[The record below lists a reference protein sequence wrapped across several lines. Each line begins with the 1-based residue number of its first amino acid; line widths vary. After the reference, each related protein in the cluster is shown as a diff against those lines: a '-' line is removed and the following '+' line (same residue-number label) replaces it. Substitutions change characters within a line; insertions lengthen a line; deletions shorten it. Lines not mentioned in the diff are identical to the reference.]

1 MTLIPLN
8 IPAGVYRNGTD
19 LQSEGRWRDA
29 NLVRWHDGVMR
40 PVGGWRLR
48 SSAAAD
54 APLRGMLSWVNNQNN
69 PYTASGTFDRLYVW
83 NAAGLVQD
91 ITPSNFKAGRIDAA
105 AFTGFGGGFYGLSTY
120 GTARPI
126 TSRVQPATSWH
137 LQPWGEYLVALSADD
152 GKIYEWDLD
161 VTDGPELVNNPEFTS
176 DTYWIKGNANAGNST
191 SNWSITGGVAAYAQL
206 IKLFDA
212 GDDTIV
218 DATADAITIPDHG
231 FGDGDEVTY
240 TVPPAPAKAIDGL
253 VDGTNYFIVGSTAN
267 TIQLAATSGGAAI
280 DLIAGASLTFDAD
293 DVAVVDTAADKI
305 VEANTFT
312 VGDYVT
318 YDNGGGTDI
327 GGLTNGAN
335 YYIVGAT
342 ASEFQL
348 SLTPGGAAIDLT
360 PDYNITFDGDDAA
373 IVDVANDK
381 IIVANTFTN
390 GDEVTYTNGGGVDI
404 GGLTDGTNYFVIN
417 ASATE
422 FQLSA
427 TSGGAAITLT
437 ANNSVTVDAE
447 DALVVDVTTDVI
459 TIANTFTDGEIVT
472 YSNGG
477 GTDIDGLVDGTD
489 YYIISASATDFQVS
503 LTSGGAAVDL
513 IALGTG
519 TAHVFRQD
527 IGSSHNIEQDIGSAH
542 VLRVD
547 VGADHEFTRVNY
559 GNLEQTVS
567 GLNNAFIFDADD
579 ATIVDVA
586 NDKIVIAN
594 TFSDD
599 DFINYNNNGGVDI
612 GGLVDGTSYYVVN
625 SDSTEFQLS
634 ATKGGTPI
642 TLTANNEV
650 TIDSADVAV
659 VEVTDDKIIIA
670 NTFSDGDLLTYS
682 NGGGTDI
689 DGLVDGQN
697 YYVINA
703 TASEFQLSLTL
714 GGTAVDILAVG
725 AGASHVF
732 RQDIGSK
739 HDFRNTLEDKNTH
752 AILVTLIDPND
763 DSDPATLPSVTLNV
777 VETETSEVLI
787 DEPLEIGVNRFHFD
801 TFESDVRVKIIPDAN
816 DTPNFDIDDVKVMLI
831 GAADLIETAP
841 TDNLG
846 IVVTEERFLFA
857 LGAGGN
863 PRKLQWCDRENN
875 KLWTPENTNEA
886 GDIELNTAGQIMA
899 GCNVNGQ
906 TLLLTSR
913 DAHVANYVGPPYVYG
928 IERVGTSCG
937 LVASQAFSVVDA
949 GCFWMGVNSFYQ
961 YTGSRAQELP
971 SEVSDYVFNDINRT
985 QISKVFAS
993 SNSMFGEVWW
1003 FYASGSSIENDRY
1016 VVFNYIENTWHVGE
1030 LSRTAGCDRG
1040 AFPLPQ
1046 FANPTD
1052 YKIYEHEVG
1061 FNYDSLV
1068 PFAETGPIKIGS
1080 GEQVM
1085 RVTEMIP
1092 DEKTQGDVSATFKT
1106 RFYPNGT
1113 ERTYGPYDMS
1123 NPTSI
1128 RFTGRQIRL
1137 RVEGDQLTDW
1147 RVGSNRIEVMPG
1159 GRR

>member
-40 PVGGWRLR
+40 PVGGWRHR

-54 APLRGMLSWVNNQNN
+54 APLRGMLSWVDNQNN

-83 NAAGLVQD
+83 NAAGLIQD
-91 ITPSNFKAGRIDAA
+91 ITPSSLKAGRIDGA

-161 VTDGPELVNNPEFTS
+161 VTDGPELVETS
-176 DTYWIKGNANAGNST
+176 DFASDTNWTKGK
-191 SNWSITGGVAAYAQL
+191 NWSISGGVAAYAQL

-212 GDDTIV
+212 DDAAIV
-218 DATADAITIPDHG
+218 DATADAITMTAHG
-231 FGDGDEVTY
+231 FTDGDEVTY
-240 TVPPAPAKAIDGL
+240 TVPAAPASAIGGL
-253 VDGTNYFIVGSTAN
+253 TDGTNYFVVGSTAN
-267 TIQLAATSGGAAI
+267 TIQLAATSGGTAI
-280 DLIAGASLTFDAD
+280 DLTANNSLTIDGDDA
-293 DVAVVDTAADKI
+293 AVVDAASDKI
-305 VEANTFT
+305 VMANTFSN
-312 VGDYVT
+312 GDYVT

-327 GGLTNGAN
+327 GGLTDGAN

-342 ASEFQL
+342 AAEFQL
-348 SLTPGGAAIDLT
+348 SLTSGGAAIDLT
-360 PDYNITFDGDDAA
+360 
-373 IVDVANDK
+373 
-381 IIVANTFTN
+381 
-390 GDEVTYTNGGGVDI
+390 E
-404 GGLTDGTNYFVIN
+404 
-417 ASATE
+417 
-422 FQLSA
+422 
-427 TSGGAAITLT
+427 
-437 ANNSVTVDAE
+437 NNSVTVDAE
-447 DALVVDVTTDVI
+447 DALVVDVATDVI

-477 GTDIDGLVDGTD
+477 GTDIAGLVDGTD
-489 YYIISASATDFQVS
+489 YYVISASATDYQVS

-513 IALGTG
+513 TALGTG
-519 TAHVFRQD
+519 TAHVFRK
-527 IGSSHNIEQDIGSAH
+527 DIGSAH

-547 VGADHEFTRVNY
+547 IGAGHELARLNY
-559 GNLEQTVS
+559 GNLEQ
-567 GLNNAFIFDADD
+567 
-579 ATIVDVA
+579 IVDSLNSA
-586 NDKIVIAN
+586 NYFDGSDTAVVELDDDKIVASN
-594 TFSDD
+594 
-599 DFINYNNNGGVDI
+599 
-612 GGLVDGTSYYVVN
+612 
-625 SDSTEFQLS
+625 
-634 ATKGGTPI
+634 
-642 TLTANNEV
+642 TLTN
-650 TIDSADVAV
+650 
-659 VEVTDDKIIIA
+659 
-670 NTFSDGDLLTYS
+670 GDLVTYS

-689 DGLVDGQN
+689 AGLVDGDN
-697 YYVINA
+697 YYVINS
-703 TASEFQLSLTL
+703 TASEFQLSLTS
-714 GGTAVDILAVG
+714 GGAAIDFTAVGTGI
-725 AGASHVF
+725 
-732 RQDIGSK
+732 K
-739 HDFRNTLEDKNTH
+739 HDFRNVSTQDDTH
-752 AILVTLIDPND
+752 AIILTLIDPND
-763 DSDPATLPSVTLNV
+763 DSDAATVPDVSVKVTA
-777 VETETSEVLI
+777 TSSSTVLV
-787 DEPLEIGVNRFHFD
+787 DEKLSVGTNRFHFD
-801 TFESDVRVKIIPDAN
+801 TLEDEVKVEVIPAAYN
-816 DTPNFDIDDVKVMLI
+816 TPNFDIDDVKVMLI

-841 TDNLG
+841 INNLG

-875 KLWTPENTNEA
+875 RLWRPENTNEA

-985 QISKVFAS
+985 QVSKVFAS
-993 SNSMFGEVWW
+993 SNSMFGEIWW
-1003 FYASGSSIENDRY
+1003 FYASGGSVENDRY

-1052 YKIYEHEVG
+1052 YQIYEHEVG
-1061 FNYDSLV
+1061 FNYDNLV